1 MRVDI
6 PVGLQLLFE
15 ISLSAIEEDSTGGLV
30 TEVFDDS
37 DKVGTHVIFLYGCP
51 QSCMSNSVEG
61 LLEVCENMVE
71 VLLVLEIC
79 LPVLR
84 R

>member
-37 DKVGTHVIFLYGCP
+37 GKVGADVILLHGCP
-51 QSCMSNSVEG
+51 QSFMLKPGEG
-61 LLEVCENMVE
+61 LLELYEGMVMLELE
-71 VLLVLEIC
+71 VFLT
-79 LPVLR
+79 
-84 R
+84 